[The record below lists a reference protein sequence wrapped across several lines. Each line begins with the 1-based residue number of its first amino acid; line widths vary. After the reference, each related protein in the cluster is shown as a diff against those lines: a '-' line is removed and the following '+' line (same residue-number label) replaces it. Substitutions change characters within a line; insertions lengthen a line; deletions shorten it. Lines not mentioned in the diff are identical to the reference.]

1 MRASETNLRNL
12 LEGCKQFQIP
22 IFQRSY
28 AWGKE
33 KWQVLWTDLMSIYS
47 GEIEGSHF
55 IGSIVTQAISGTA
68 DGISP
73 FIVIDGQ
80 QRLVT
85 LTILLA
91 TLRHHLQKEKK
102 TQDAD
107 ELFELYLINKF
118 KPNDDRYKVF
128 PSQHDCQVYQSI
140 INSKNKRNISPKE
153 GKIYDA
159 YKFFEAKLKKPFDDE
174 ADRTIESA
182 KIKSIILERL
192 TLVDITSEE
201 KDNVYLIFESLNNKG
216 QELTQTDLIRNYIF
230 MQLKL
235 PTQEKEKIYQTKW
248 LPLEN
253 QFKDNKGEKY
263 IDELTK
269 AFWFY
274 LRKDNE
280 SIAEKGIYQALKNKI
295 DKSENDIQTE
305 LEDLIRFVNY
315 YQRLNFEDREQEPKL
330 RQWFQRLIRLD
341 FKTCQVF
348 LLNIY
353 RDYEDSRLSLEDFEK
368 ILCYLESY
376 FVRRLFAEIPT
387 NILGKLFDKLYEE
400 VSKENPQNLVD
411 GLHKV
416 LKKYDK
422 NKSWPEDDRFRKGII
437 TKTLYRKGSNDR
449 VKLLL
454 ERLEEFE
461 NKEQVNP
468 ENLSIEHIMPQ
479 KIDKSTEW
487 KKILGSKYKDIHKKL
502 VHTLGNLTLT
512 GYNPE
517 LSNKPFA
524 AKKGIYQESGV
535 SLNKYFRDIENWNEE
550 EIKKRADKLADIAI
564 KVWSR

>member
-22 IFQRSY
+22 IFQRPY
-28 AWGKE
+28 AWE
-33 KWQVLWTDLMSIYS
+33 KPNWETLWTDLMSIYN
-47 GEIEGSHF
+47 GKIEGSHF

-91 TLRHHLQKEKK
+91 TLRHYLQKEKK
-102 TQDAD
+102 TQDAN

-118 KPNDDRYKVF
+118 KQDDDRYKVF
-128 PSQHDCQVYQSI
+128 PSQHDCEVYQSI
-140 INSKNKRNISPKE
+140 INSKNKRNITPKE

-159 YKFFEAKLKKPFDDE
+159 YKFFEGKLKKPFDDE
-174 ADRTIESA
+174 ERTIETA
-182 KIKSIILERL
+182 KIKSILLERL
-192 TLVDITSEE
+192 TLVNITSEE

-230 MQLKL
+230 MQLEL
-235 PTQEKEKIYQTKW
+235 PAEEKEKIYQTKW

-253 QFKDNKGEKY
+253 KFKDNKGKKD
-263 IDELTK
+263 INELTK

-274 LRKDNE
+274 LRKDND
-280 SIAEKGIYQALKNKI
+280 SIAEKGIYQALKKKI
-295 DKSENDIQTE
+295 DNSENGIQTE
-305 LEDLIRFVNY
+305 LDELIRFVNY
-315 YQRLNFEDREQEPKL
+315 YQRLNFENQEPELKL

-341 FKTCQVF
+341 FKTCQIF

-387 NILGKLFDKLYEE
+387 NILGKLFDRLYEE
-400 VSKENPQNLVD
+400 VTKENPKNLVD
-411 GLHKV
+411 GLYKV

-422 NKSWPEDDRFRKGII
+422 NKSWPEDTKFREGII
-437 TKTLYRKGSNDR
+437 NKTLYRKNGSNDR
-449 VKLLL
+449 VKSIL
-454 ERLEEFE
+454 ERLEGFE
-461 NKEQVNP
+461 NKERVNP
-468 ENLSIEHIMPQ
+468 EDLTIEHIMPQ
-479 KIDKSTEW
+479 NINRSAEW
-487 KKILGSKYKDIHKKL
+487 KKILGSKHKDIHKKW

-517 LSNKPFA
+517 LSNKPFE
-524 AKKGIYQESGV
+524 AKKEIYQESNI
-535 SLNKYFRDIENWNEE
+535 SLNKYFRDLENWNEE
-550 EIKKRADKLADIAI
+550 EIKKRAEKLADLAI
-564 KVWSR
+564 KVWPR